1 MALTA
6 GEVNAGII
14 STFGGFTDTRPSSR
28 LRGDAGKMSR
38 CPSSPRE
45 ISRARFEH
53 EREGVDRQRGEG
65 MMKKPIMPYTAIY
78 YQSLIGFHRT
88 RLDASA
94 ILFSPDDPAAIR
106 LSSQRIPVIH
116 QARPSQPIPNMPLH
130 PSKTKDPLPNQTN
143 SRHPLPPRVAS
154 PPSPPAPCF
163 PPWRF
168 HGVIGF
174 IFLP

>member
-1 MALTA
+1 
-6 GEVNAGII
+6 
-14 STFGGFTDTRPSSR
+14 
-28 LRGDAGKMSR
+28 MSR
-38 CPSSPRE
+38 CPSCPRE

-78 YQSLIGFHRT
+78 YQSSIGFHRT
-88 RLDASA
+88 RLDALA
-94 ILFSPDDPAAIR
+94 ISFSPRPNRDHAITVV
-106 LSSQRIPVIH
+106 L
-116 QARPSQPIPNMPLH
+116 PSQPIPNMPFH
-130 PSKTKDPLPNQTN
+130 PPKTKDPLPNQTN
-143 SRHPLPPRVAS
+143 SRHPLPPRVAFPIS
-154 PPSPPAPCF
+154 PPPPSF